1 MSTKIIFLVFQILNI
16 ISTSFIIQFKRFL
29 SIKTESNNMNLEEF
43 IDQRINNIY
52 ETDLYLGEPPQK
64 IPGFLKSYEY
74 KFLLSNNYCPK
85 KEYYYKDKSKT
96 LSYENSENNYYVGI
110 RIMDSFI
117 FNSTNNNQ
125 ININNFSFIAD
136 NDIKTPQCFHI
147 GTQLLIKSD
156 EKETNIMDILHKNK
170 LIKSYFY
177 TYKIIN
183 DDELYL
189 ILDLNIDI
197 NNINY
202 KFIKPL
208 INKFY
213 PNSPINYKWG
223 LTFENIIL
231 NNYNY
236 HYKENIKAAFD
247 INYGCLLASS
257 DFKEKFEKY
266 LKDNEIYIEEQ
277 YVQRENYIYFFDKSI
292 KGIEKLKN
300 IKLIFYNR
308 ELNYNFTLNYN
319 DLFLEKK
326 NGFYFLVIFDYKTRE
341 EWKLGFPFFKKYN
354 FIYNHDAKLL
364 GFINQNKILN
374 DKIDDILNNNNNNT
388 KIKISNNF
396 YNDKNFIKI
405 ILIIIFG
412 LIALIIVILFFGVLI
427 GKKIF
432 GVRKTKVNELLELYD
447 YSAKNNEKNIQI

>member
-1 MSTKIIFLVFQILNI
+1 M
-16 ISTSFIIQFKRFL
+16 
-29 SIKTESNNMNLEEF
+29 E
-43 IDQRINNIY
+43 
-52 ETDLYLGEPPQK
+52 
-64 IPGFLKSYEY
+64 
-74 KFLLSNNYCPK
+74 
-85 KEYYYKDKSKT
+85 
-96 LSYENSENNYYVGI
+96 
-110 RIMDSFI
+110 SFI
-117 FNSTNNNQ
+117 FNSTNNNE
-125 ININNFSFIAD
+125 IRINNFTIIVD
-136 NDIKTPQCFHI
+136 NDIKSPQCFHI

-156 EKETNIMDILHKNK
+156 EKETNIIDILHKKK

-183 DDELYL
+183 DNELYL

-208 INKFY
+208 TNRFY
-213 PNSPINYKWG
+213 PNSPIYHKWG
-223 LTFENIIL
+223 LIFEKIIL

-236 HYKENIKAAFD
+236 HYNENIKAEFD

-266 LKDNEIYIEEQ
+266 LKDNEIYIEEK
-277 YVQRENYIYFFDKSI
+277 YVQRENYIYFFDKNI
-292 KGIEKLKN
+292 KGIEKIKN
-300 IKLIFYNR
+300 IELIFYNR

-319 DLFLEKK
+319 DLFLEKN

-354 FIYNHDAKLL
+354 FIFNHDAKLL

-374 DKIDDILNNNNNNT
+374 DDIDNIINDNNKT
-388 KIKISNNF
+388 KIRISNNF
-396 YNDKNFIKI
+396 INDKNIIKI
-405 ILIIIFG
+405 VLIIIFG
-412 LIALIIVILFFGVLI
+412 LIALIIAILFFGVLI

-447 YSAKNNEKNIQI
+447 YSAKKNEKNINT